1 MIFFLP
7 KYERDDFLTCQQ
19 LEHHLFRSVLDE
31 WRRNYGSVRKPDYRP
46 LCTYVR
52 KVINGKVRTNYDL
65 HYVNP
70 RLSDGGIADVSF
82 YVLKYMLKPSSREQK
97 LQRALHLNLDEDE
110 YNSVW
115 SLVRSRCFYSLHFG
129 LSGDGKRKD
138 WKPSQRIVDYVKGCV
153 QKSKRSSDY
162 PQFINPV
169 SGQHFPLSRYYK
181 GFGDCY
187 SVSDALDFYYND
199 KKSRV
204 DNVIMDDDYDVNQ
217 LFSKDADFQHKVND
231 VQKKIDSNSFDD
243 LF

>member
-7 KYERDDFLTCQQ
+7 KYENDDYLTCLQ
-19 LEHHLFRSVLDE
+19 LERHLFRCVLDE

-46 LCTYVR
+46 LCTYVH

-70 RLSDGGIADVSF
+70 RLSDGGSADVAF

-97 LQRALHLNLDEDE
+97 LQQALKLNLDEDE
-110 YNSVW
+110 YNDIW
-115 SLVRSRCFYSLHFG
+115 SLVRSRSFYSLHFG

-138 WKPSQRIVDYVKGCV
+138 WKPSQKIIDYVKGCV
-153 QKSKRSSDY
+153 SKSKRSSDY
-162 PQFINPV
+162 PEFINPV
-169 SGQHFPLSRYYK
+169 SGQHFPLSRFYK
-181 GFGDCY
+181 GFGDCF

-199 KKSRV
+199 KKSRL
-204 DNVIMDDDYDVNQ
+204 DNVIIADDYDVNEV
-217 LFSKDADFQHKVND
+217 FTKDAEFQHNVSE
-231 VQKKIDSNSFDD
+231 VSKKIDSNSFDD